1 MKKLVISSFVLIM
14 LASAHRAQ
22 AQVNFSVNI
31 GDQPS
36 WGPTGYDHVE
46 YYYIPDIQA
55 YYYVPDH
62 QFVYLNRGHWTFSR
76 ELPPRYHDFDL
87 YHCHKE
93 VVNEPQAYLHFDE
106 HRRQYD
112 HFRGQSPN
120 QEFIRDSHEDRYRD
134 HWHDQHEA
142 NEEWRHR
149 PEGDRHWGEDHG
161 GGDHGGDHHDG
172 DRH

>member
-1 MKKLVISSFVLIM
+1 MKKLLIAASFFAL
-14 LASAHRAQ
+14 SALLNRTQ
-22 AQVNFSVNI
+22 AQIHFSVNI
-31 GDQPS
+31 GVQPS

-62 QFVYLNRGHWTFSR
+62 QFIYLNEGHWTFSR
-76 ELPPRYHDFDL
+76 ELPPRYRNFDL

-93 VVNEPQAYLHFDE
+93 VMNEPQPYLHFDE
-106 HRRQYD
+106 HRRDFD
-112 HFRGQSPN
+112 HFRGQAPG
-120 QEFIRDSHEDRYRD
+120 QEFIRDSHDDRYRD

-149 PEGDRHWGEDHG
+149 PEGDRHWGEEHR
-161 GGDHGGDHHDG
+161 DG
-172 DRH
+172 ERH